1 MMVIQKQIRLPARL
15 RGFHFVT
22 DEILRQIPELS
33 DVRVGLMHLF
43 LKHTSASLTIN
54 ENADPTVRDDFEHFL
69 NKLVPEE
76 DASYTHVDEGRDGLP
91 AHLKNSLL
99 GHSLTIPITSGA
111 LNLGT
116 WQGIYLGEHR
126 NEGGTRIVIVTIQG
140 E

>member
-1 MMVIQKQIRLPARL
+1 MVIQKQIRLQARL
-15 RGFHFVT
+15 RGFHLVT

-33 DVRVGLMHLF
+33 DIRVGLMHVF

-54 ENADPTVRDDFEHFL
+54 ENADPTVRDDFEQFL
-69 NKLVPEE
+69 NTLVPEE
-76 DASYTHVDEGRDGLP
+76 DASYTHVDEGRDDLP

-99 GHSLTIPITSGA
+99 GHSLTIPITSGV
-111 LNLGT
+111 LNMGT